1 MNKDSFISD
10 LMQQLS
16 IVKSENNTI
25 LKQSKNITNELFSNK
40 YKDLNNYNRKERANL
55 KESNR
60 MNLLPMSITDPD
72 VMIYKNFE
80 MKERIK
86 KSNDEIQKTKERA
99 EQMKNEVEN
108 MKELYNKY
116 ESNLALNL
124 QENQNL
130 KVSLSKI
137 NLSFEIYKAESKIK
151 IKSLEEQNQNFI
163 CRIEVLENEKKQLMD
178 KFGIYS
184 DQVIKLKKK
193 ISDQKG
199 QLMILTEENQLQKK
213 LFEDSKQ
220 SFESTV
226 SKLHLEIVKI
236 KDEYNRKMEENDL
249 NMKRKIAENDAKVEL
264 QISQTQNE
272 IQKNYDLKL
281 QEIKSEANSK
291 INESNESKILLES
304 QFADLKK
311 NIIDINKIEELLEH
325 EREKVLAEQSQAQS
339 SLKLQFETELKLKQK
354 ELETELHKKYV
365 AAIKNCQKTISSLE
379 KALNE
384 SKVKNNLIMEKMKC
398 SKNENEKIL
407 EDFKSKYS
415 TETKRVKELEE
426 SVNKKNE
433 TIKEKEEK
441 VYSLQQL
448 NANNNEIINDLNN
461 KLVKLQETLV
471 NISNENL
478 ELKQLYE
485 ISDSKSKLTIEELN
499 KLRYEY
505 EEMKNKLSN
514 ELENYRINNEEL
526 KK

>member
-1 MNKDSFISD
+1 LNKDSFISD

-184 DQVIKLKKK
+184 DQVIKANKGTIEKITYKNNEKVIKLKKK

-407 EDFKSKYS
+407 
-415 TETKRVKELEE
+415 
-426 SVNKKNE
+426 
-433 TIKEKEEK
+433 
-441 VYSLQQL
+441 
-448 NANNNEIINDLNN
+448 
-461 KLVKLQETLV
+461 
-471 NISNENL
+471 
-478 ELKQLYE
+478 
-485 ISDSKSKLTIEELN
+485 
-499 KLRYEY
+499 
-505 EEMKNKLSN
+505 
-514 ELENYRINNEEL
+514 
-526 KK
+526 